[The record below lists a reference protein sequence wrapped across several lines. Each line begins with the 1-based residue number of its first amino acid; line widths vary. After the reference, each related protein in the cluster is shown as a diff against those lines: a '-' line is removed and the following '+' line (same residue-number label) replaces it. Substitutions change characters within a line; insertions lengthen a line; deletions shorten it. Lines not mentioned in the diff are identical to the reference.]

1 MSGPPSGKVRV
12 RRDEGG
18 HVQGILPFTISEVP
32 SLAPAEPDP
41 EPQPVT
47 PQQGDQ
53 TTLLDVAVDRMV
65 GHGPAAHQ
73 VWLPPLDVPDTLDD
87 LMGDLTVDPKL
98 GLVSRQWRG
107 LGGLVVPLGTVDRPR
122 QQRRD
127 TLSVNLSGASGHVAV
142 VGGPRSGKS
151 TLLRT
156 IVTSI
161 SLTTTPQE
169 SQFFVLDFGGG
180 TFAPLSRLPHVAG
193 VGTRSEPDVV
203 RRIMAEV
210 QGVVD
215 RREAYFREQGID
227 SIETYRS
234 RRSQGRADDGYGD
247 VFLVIDGWSTLRAD
261 FDDIELEV
269 QQLSARGL
277 TFGLHIV
284 TGASRWADF
293 RAAMR
298 DVFGTRL
305 ELRLGDAMDSE
316 IDRKIAQLVPTG
328 RPGRGLVQSK
338 LHFLGALP
346 RIDGD
351 PDADT
356 VGDGVDDLIGRVVDA
371 WQGPT
376 GPKLRLL
383 PEIIELEA
391 VRDQAKR
398 GAIPERRLLIGIN
411 EKELAPV
418 GLDPDTE
425 PHLLVFGDGQSGK
438 SSVLR
443 AYVQEIMRTR
453 TPKEAQLVVVD
464 YRRSM
469 LGEVPDDYLLNYL
482 TSATQATPVLR
493 DLATYLENRIP
504 GEDVTPEQ
512 LRNRSWWTGA
522 EVFVVVDDYDLVATQ
537 QSSPVAALQPL
548 MAQARDTGLHVAVAR
563 RSGGASRAL
572 YEPVLQSLRDLAM
585 PGLLLSGSPDE
596 GPLIGNLK
604 PMPGPPGRGRL
615 VTRDRGTETVQI
627 AWADPDALQRLS
639 RWSRRWP
646 SSWSSE

>member
-1 MSGPPSGKVRV
+1 
-12 RRDEGG
+12 
-18 HVQGILPFTISEVP
+18 
-32 SLAPAEPDP
+32 
-41 EPQPVT
+41 
-47 PQQGDQ
+47 
-53 TTLLDVAVDRMV
+53 MV

-87 LMGDLTVDPKL
+87 LMGDLTVDPQL
-98 GLVSRQWRG
+98 GLVSPQWRG
-107 LGGLVVPLGTVDRPR
+107 VNGMVVPLGTVDRPR
-122 QQRRD
+122 EQRRD

-156 IVTSI
+156 IVASM

-180 TFAPLSRLPHVAG
+180 TFAPLARLPHVSG

-234 RRSQGRADDGYGD
+234 RRAQGRADDGYGD

-261 FDDIELEV
+261 FDDIEMEI
-269 QQLSARGL
+269 QQLSTRGL

-284 TGASRWADF
+284 TAASRWADF

-351 PDADT
+351 PTRRHRRRRRGRPGRA
-356 VGDGVDDLIGRVVDA
+356 GRGGVDRPGRA
-371 WQGPT
+371 
-376 GPKLRLL
+376 
-383 PEIIELEA
+383 EA
-391 VRDQAKR
+391 A
-398 GAIPERRLLIGIN
+398 A
-411 EKELAPV
+411 AA
-418 GLDPDTE
+418 
-425 PHLLVFGDGQSGK
+425 
-438 SSVLR
+438 R
-443 AYVQEIMRTR
+443 AHRPR
-453 TPKEAQLVVVD
+453 
-464 YRRSM
+464 
-469 LGEVPDDYLLNYL
+469 
-482 TSATQATPVLR
+482 
-493 DLATYLENRIP
+493 
-504 GEDVTPEQ
+504 
-512 LRNRSWWTGA
+512 
-522 EVFVVVDDYDLVATQ
+522 
-537 QSSPVAALQPL
+537 
-548 MAQARDTGLHVAVAR
+548 
-563 RSGGASRAL
+563 GGA
-572 YEPVLQSLRDLAM
+572 
-585 PGLLLSGSPDE
+585 
-596 GPLIGNLK
+596 
-604 PMPGPPGRGRL
+604 
-615 VTRDRGTETVQI
+615 
-627 AWADPDALQRLS
+627 
-639 RWSRRWP
+639 
-646 SSWSSE
+646 